1 MGRPSVELNA
11 SFDVGVSVAVGV
23 SVDVGASL
31 DDGASVVNVVLD
43 VSAVDESKW
52 QFKQLPCRSRQSS
65 SAI

>member
-43 VSAVDESKW
+43 VYFWICVHSFYLKLKSE
-52 QFKQLPCRSRQSS
+52 R
-65 SAI
+65 AILLKV